1 MLFNTFLHFCRSFA
15 SSCHSGTC
23 SSLNSGLTCR
33 TSLLRRAGSKKRG
46 GAGGLFAREA
56 RGLQVVR
63 GVDLKG
69 PKAAGMAGA
78 GRVTGTQWEGGVSVP
93 N

>member
-1 MLFNTFLHFCRSFA
+1 M
-15 SSCHSGTC
+15 
-23 SSLNSGLTCR
+23 
-33 TSLLRRAGSKKRG
+33 
-46 GAGGLFAREA
+46 FAREA

-69 PKAAGMAGA
+69 PKAAG
-78 GRVTGTQWEGGVSVP
+78 RVTGTQWGGGVSVP

>member
-1 MLFNTFLHFCRSFA
+1 MRKFLIRA
-15 SSCHSGTC
+15 
-23 SSLNSGLTCR
+23 
-33 TSLLRRAGSKKRG
+33 RRAVNKRTDNRAGPKKRG

-69 PKAAGMAGA
+69 PKAAG
-78 GRVTGTQWEGGVSVP
+78 RVTGIQWEGGGLVYQTEGRG
-93 N
+93 